1 MKYKIGDRVIHSRE
15 GLSTIMGETS
25 IAGNDYFVVV
35 SDKGDKENIYVL
47 KNRTDN
53 IIRPIMSKDEAQKV
67 FDYMKTVGA
76 EFISNTKQRRDQYR
90 RRLLSGSVYD
100 LAYLSRQLYFYY
112 YYNENGQV
120 VKLGPTDLQMLKDA
134 ERILFDLLSLSLEL
148 SMEDLKQTV
157 KKALN

>member
-53 IIRPIMSKDEAQKV
+53 IIRPIMSKEEAQKV

-76 EFISNTKQRRDQYR
+76 EFISNTKQRRDQYS

-134 ERILFDLLSLSLEL
+134 ERILFDELSLSLEL
-148 SMEDLKQTV
+148 SMEDLKHAV

>member
-53 IIRPIMSKDEAQKV
+53 IIRPIMSKEEAQKV

-76 EFISNTKQRRDQYR
+76 EFISKTKQRRDQYR

-134 ERILFDLLSLSLEL
+134 ERILFDELSLSLEL
-148 SMEDLKQTV
+148 SMEDLKQAV

>member
-134 ERILFDLLSLSLEL
+134 ERILFDELSLSLEL
-148 SMEDLKQTV
+148 SMEDLKQAV

>member
-53 IIRPIMSKDEAQKV
+53 IIRPIMSKEEAQKV

-134 ERILFDLLSLSLEL
+134 ERILFDELSLSLEL
-148 SMEDLKQTV
+148 SMEDLKQAV